1 MKNSGLFITFEGID
15 GCGKTTQIS
24 LLKQWLESENII
36 PLMTREPG
44 GCDTAEQIREL
55 VLSPETNVGSSG
67 ELLLYLAARAEH
79 VRQTIKPALE
89 RKEFVVSDRFYD
101 ATFAYQGYGRGLD
114 LNTMELVNKVAT
126 SGLVPDKTFLL
137 DIDVLEGRKRVVSGR
152 EALDRLEQNSL
163 DFFERVRQGYLNL
176 AESEPERFVVLD
188 GSGTIE
194 NIHEQICE
202 ELRSVLLNMQ

>member
-79 VRQTIKPALE
+79 VRQTIRPALE

-114 LNTMELVNKVAT
+114 LNTMELVNKGAT
-126 SGLVPDKTFLL
+126 NGLVPDKTFLL

-152 EALDRLEQNSL
+152 DALDRLEQNSL

-194 NIHEQICE
+194 SIHEQICE